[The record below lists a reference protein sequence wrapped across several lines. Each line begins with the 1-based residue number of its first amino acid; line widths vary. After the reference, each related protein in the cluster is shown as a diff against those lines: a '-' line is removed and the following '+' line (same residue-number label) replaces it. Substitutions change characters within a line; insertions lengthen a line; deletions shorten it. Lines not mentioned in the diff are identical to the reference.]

1 MTDHTVSITERIL
14 PPTADACC
22 GPLPAHDDSDHDEI
36 VKEHLRSVDAYLA
49 TNASQ
54 AESDGDIMT
63 EQPELATMEDDD
75 DHDEFVREHLRH
87 VDSSQ
92 R

>member
-14 PPTADACC
+14 PPKADACR

-49 TNASQ
+49 ANAKQ
-54 AESDGDIMT
+54 AEIDGDIMS
-63 EQPELATMEDDD
+63 EQPELTMEDDD
-75 DHDEFVREHLRH
+75 DHDEFVLEHLRNI
-87 VDSSQ
+87 DSSQ